1 MNAAPTLFQELSQLL
16 TEQQNPR
23 TLHIDELSALE
34 IVRLINEEDKK
45 VADAVEAAL
54 PDIARAIELVVQAF
68 KKGGRLI
75 YIGAGTS
82 GRLGILDAAECPPT
96 FGVPPT
102 MVQGIIAGGR
112 KAVFRSVEGAEDDED
127 AGAEAL
133 KKIQFSQRD
142 VLCGISASKRTPFVI
157 GALRY
162 ARSLGAKTIF
172 LTSNPDVKQK
182 ATVVIRT
189 LVGPEVIMGSTR
201 MKAGT
206 SHKMV
211 LNMISTG
218 AMILLGKTYGNLMV
232 DLQQTNR
239 KLQERTKRIFMLA
252 TGDSYESAEVYLKKA
267 KGNLKLAILMRLSG
281 LSYSHAKATLK
292 QADGFIKKALKLA
305 AQAST

>member
-54 PDIARAIELVVQAF
+54 PDIAHAIELVVQAF